1 MNNQLGGTYKWEVGT
16 IKRTLRTPLQDK
28 KTHKI
33 SLRKSESIHNKFI
46 PIGFHFYV
54 LFQKEKSSGTNCK
67 LKAKNHKNAYYGKQ
81 KKKINVSRIKDK
93 DCFIRKDKES

>member
-1 MNNQLGGTYKWEVGT
+1 M
-16 IKRTLRTPLQDK
+16 
-28 KTHKI
+28 
-33 SLRKSESIHNKFI
+33 RKSESIHNKFI

-81 KKKINVSRIKDK
+81 KKKSMLVELK
-93 DCFIRKDKES
+93 IRTALLGRTKNPKNGITGRVMV